1 MKSKRWKKAGIIIAV
16 LAVVVIAAALIIP
29 RLIDLNRYKGRITSE
44 VEKAVGGKV
53 TLGHLTWGIANG
65 VWLEADGFALK
76 GATVFPGN
84 VDLSRIYAEVW
95 VLPLLSRRVV
105 VKELLVEG
113 TEIVISSKP
122 TSKPPAKE
130 KGKVETGAGSDKEV
144 GKPKLPPFLRKLTV
158 KLRAEVKRGEYRGQK
173 FQGLRLKA
181 DYDQGVLKSQELQAS
196 IAGGRIETKGSADFG
211 NLERI
216 PFSIE
221 PDINVIPLESI
232 ASMLDLD
239 NVSSRAPLTMTGR
252 LQGRTGSTPDLL
264 GSLRGSL
271 KAELGKGR
279 IYNVG
284 PAGGA
289 LVKILK
295 FINLKGILSGNWASD
310 LVHKGIPFDSIKCRV
325 SFNDGIMSVK
335 KLRLTSPGLNL
346 DTQGTVDLV
355 NQQLSMTADVQ
366 TLGTIDKVLG
376 IVPIAGKAAK
386 KMTKVYLD
394 IEGPLEDPKI
404 HTRPLKGIT
413 ESVKS
418 KEAK

>member
-122 TSKPPAKE
+122 TLKPPAKE
-130 KGKVETGAGSDKEV
+130 KGKVETGTVSDKEV
-144 GKPKLPPFLRKLTV
+144 GKPELPPFLRKLTV

-181 DYDQGVLKSQELQAS
+181 DYDQGVLKSQELQVS

-221 PDINVIPLESI
+221 PDINAIPLESI

-264 GSLRGSL
+264 GSLRGRL
-271 KAELGKGR
+271 EAELGKGR
-279 IYNVG
+279 IYKVG

-289 LVKILK
+289 LFKILK
-295 FINLKGILSGNWASD
+295 FINLKGILSGNMASD
-310 LVHKGIPFDSIKCRV
+310 LVKKGIPFDSIKCRA
-325 SFNDGIMSVK
+325 SFNDGIMGVNELS
-335 KLRLTSPGLNL
+335 LTSPGLNM
-346 DTQGTVDLV
+346 DAQGTVDLV
-355 NQQLSMTADVQ
+355 NQHLSMKADLQ
-366 TLGTIDKVLG
+366 MLGTVDKVLG
-376 IVPIAGKAAK
+376 LVPVVGKAAK

-394 IEGPLEDPKI
+394 IKGPLDDPDI
-404 HTRPLKGIT
+404 HTSPLKGIT
-413 ESVKS
+413 KSVKS
-418 KEAK
+418 K

>member
-1 MKSKRWKKAGIIIAV
+1 VKSKRWKKAGIIIAV

-122 TSKPPAKE
+122 TLKPPAKE
-130 KGKVETGAGSDKEV
+130 KGKVETGTVSDKEV
-144 GKPKLPPFLRKLTV
+144 GKPELPPFLRKLTV

-181 DYDQGVLKSQELQAS
+181 DYDQGVLKSQELQVS

-221 PDINVIPLESI
+221 PDINAIPLESI

-264 GSLRGSL
+264 GSLRGRL
-271 KAELGKGR
+271 EAELGKGR
-279 IYNVG
+279 IYKVG

-289 LVKILK
+289 LFKILK
-295 FINLKGILSGNWASD
+295 FINLKGILSGNMASD
-310 LVHKGIPFDSIKCRV
+310 LVKKGIPFDSIKCRA
-325 SFNDGIMSVK
+325 SFNDGIMGVNELS
-335 KLRLTSPGLNL
+335 LTSPGLNM
-346 DTQGTVDLV
+346 DAQGTVDLV
-355 NQQLSMTADVQ
+355 NQHLSMKADLQ
-366 TLGTIDKVLG
+366 MLGTVDKVLG
-376 IVPIAGKAAK
+376 LVPVVGKAAK

-394 IEGPLEDPKI
+394 IKGPLDDPDI
-404 HTRPLKGIT
+404 HTSPLKGIT
-413 ESVKS
+413 KSVKS
-418 KEAK
+418 K